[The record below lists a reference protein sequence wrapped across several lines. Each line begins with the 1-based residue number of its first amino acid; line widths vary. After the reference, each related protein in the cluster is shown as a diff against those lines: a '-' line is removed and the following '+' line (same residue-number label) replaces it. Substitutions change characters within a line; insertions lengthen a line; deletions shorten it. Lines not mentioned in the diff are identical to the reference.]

1 LILRPIN
8 DVYVSGQGAAVV
20 AGGWRLTAG
29 QICDCEGEREGEAV
43 GGGGRAVAGLGPSPS
58 ERAGIGGRRPLL
70 FPQVGFLWGGPCG
83 VDTGLKSIP
92 AHEDFFLGTLQPMK
106 FKKVDLF
113 PHQKSVNQ
121 IKGEKIIKWGKDMS
135 CTYKIPQLENVYLS
149 LQKFIHHSN
158 HTIQHGQNITSR
170 EEQNRHSTNLH
181 TGATFGTKE
190 NQGKP

>member
-1 LILRPIN
+1 M
-8 DVYVSGQGAAVV
+8 V
-20 AGGWRLTAG
+20 AGGCRLTAG

-92 AHEDFFLGTLQPMK
+92 AQEDFCFFVTLQPMK

-113 PHQKSVNQ
+113 PHQKSISQSNQ
-121 IKGEKIIKWGKDMS
+121 RGKNNQMGKRYELHIQNS
-135 CTYKIPQLENVYLS
+135 PTRERFSFSTEV
-149 LQKFIHHSN
+149 HSSFKPY
-158 HTIQHGQNITSR
+158 HTAR
-170 EEQNRHSTNLH
+170 AKYYSTR
-181 TGATFGTKE
+181 GTK
-190 NQGKP
+190 